1 MGHWG
6 DEFDEELKREERLKV
21 GVLLSFKSMTLVLD
35 RLIEETRECDDKY
48 PKNELL
54 KIWASIMAVF
64 TVLFTFTYSV
74 FAIVTV
80 LFLFFYGYAFVKL
93 VKAWNSFRYSK
104 PMFWGITV
112 LAIAVALLVSN
123 LFRGLI
129 FGL

>member
-1 MGHWG
+1 MGNWG
-6 DEFDEELKREERLKV
+6 DEFDEELKKDNRVKV
-21 GVLLSFKSMTLVLD
+21 GLLLSFKSMTMVLD
-35 RLIEETRECDDKY
+35 RLIEETRECDEKY

-54 KIWASIMAVF
+54 KIWASIMVIFAL
-64 TVLFTFTYSV
+64 LFTFTYSV

-104 PMFWGITV
+104 LLFWGITALGILVGLV
-112 LAIAVALLVSN
+112 LSN
-123 LFRGLI
+123 LLRGVI